1 MVKHFDFRLVK
12 TNQCKTKIQKTPR
25 MIAQTSL
32 LKRLKKIFRKFVL
45 QPIDRVI

>member
-32 LKRLKKIFRKFVL
+32 LKKTKKNIPQGLYRNQL
-45 QPIDRVI
+45 IE